1 MRFAVEDQADIGGGA
16 AHVEADGT
24 LDPECAGHAA
34 RCSDAGSR
42 ARGGE
47 AERQVAQGRGRCHA
61 AGGMEEVQAGFLRLC
76 PLQIVHVRRRQRHDS
91 GAECRRRRPFVLAGL
106 GIDPV
111 RERDVGD
118 PCAQALAQRLLVGRV
133 GVGMEQRHGNRLRT
147 TRCDARDRV
156 FDRRRVQRDQDP
168 AVVVEPLGHLEAA
181 FGGHL
186 GRELGRQV
194 EPVEVAPVLA
204 PDRERVRKAA
214 RGDQGDIGMVALDDG
229 IGDDGRAVD
238 QIVHVRPCEI
248 DRAECCH
255 QSDDAIVGAGGNLR
269 GSHLATRPVHGDH
282 VRKRTADIDTDLPS
296 IRHGAASGCRA
307 FRLPVDGLSTQ
318 PKLMVIGNY
327 FDNSITMRRCR
338 TACQYEFG
346 PRRPSIDGVCRDR
359 GV

>member
-1 MRFAVEDQADIGGGA
+1 MIEPGDGPAARADGLHGDHGLAQRPSAEGAVARDLRLAVEDQADIGGGA

-24 LDPECAGHAA
+24 LDSKRARHTA
-34 RCSDAGSR
+34 RCSDAGRR

-47 AERQVAQGRGRCHA
+47 AERQVAQGFGRCHA
-61 AGGMEEVQAGFLRLC
+61 AGGVEEVQAGFLRLC

-147 TRCDARDRV
+147 TRCDAPDRV

-181 FGGHL
+181 FGGDL

-214 RGDQGDIGMVALDDG
+214 RGDQGDLRMIALDDG
-229 IGDDGRAVD
+229 VGDDGRAVD
-238 QIVHVRPCEI
+238 
-248 DRAECCH
+248 
-255 QSDDAIVGAGGNLR
+255 
-269 GSHLATRPVHGDH
+269 
-282 VRKRTADIDTDLPS
+282 
-296 IRHGAASGCRA
+296 
-307 FRLPVDGLSTQ
+307 
-318 PKLMVIGNY
+318 
-327 FDNSITMRRCR
+327 
-338 TACQYEFG
+338 
-346 PRRPSIDGVCRDR
+346 
-359 GV
+359 